1 MLKFKKSFFVIIA
14 IILFS
19 LIILFL
25 PMKTSLTFYYK
36 NSNQIEAILPLQ
48 AGDTFE
54 IIFTHSIHLTD
65 VIERY
70 VIQDD
75 LTIRQDEIVY
85 EEFGIGMP
93 ANAEEDET
101 FVYEDGKYKIKDLNN
116 VFSEMKIRNGKT
128 VSEHR
133 LLWEETDNKTKMV
146 RMNEYFNP
154 GDWFT
159 VKMERLTMWQYWR
172 EVKIHE

>member
-1 MLKFKKSFFVIIA
+1 MLYIMLKFKKSFFVTIA
-14 IILFS
+14 IIFIS
-19 LIILFL
+19 LVILFL
-25 PMKTSLTFYYK
+25 PMKPALTVYHK
-36 NSNQIEAILPLQ
+36 HLNPVEAIVHLQ
-48 AGDTFE
+48 ADATCE

-65 VIERY
+65 VIGKY

-75 LTIRQDEIVY
+75 LTIRQEEIVY

-93 ANAEEDET
+93 ANAEEGET

-133 LLWEETDNKTKMV
+133 LL
-146 RMNEYFNP
+146 
-154 GDWFT
+154 
-159 VKMERLTMWQYWR
+159 
-172 EVKIHE
+172 